1 MSTERLAAS
10 TEIDR
15 ASAEEIVRIIQEE
28 DRRVIEAVTAEA
40 GRIAQAIDAIADRM
54 QNGGRLFYVGAGTSG
69 RIAMLDAS
77 ELPPTYGVSP
87 DAVQVIMAGGTK
99 AYFAA
104 VEGAE
109 DSEEDGI
116 AEVERL
122 VKSEDAVIGIAA
134 SGSTPFTVAAIRKAN
149 MNGALTVG
157 VTSAP
162 MSPLARE
169 VDIPV
174 VVQTGPEVILGST
187 RMKGGT
193 AQKLVLNTISTGVM
207 IRLGRVY
214 SNLMTDMP
222 VTNAQL
228 ARRAIS
234 MVQLATGTDART
246 ADEALRLSN
255 QQVKTAI
262 VMVKNQSSA
271 EEARSALAR
280 HNGRLRET
288 LES

>member
-1 MSTERLAAS
+1 MSSERLAAS

-87 DAVQVIMAGGTK
+87 DSVQVIMAGGSK
-99 AYFAA
+99 AFFAA

-116 AEVERL
+116 AEVDRL

-134 SGSTPFTVAAIRKAN
+134 SGSTPFT
-149 MNGALTVG
+149 
-157 VTSAP
+157 
-162 MSPLARE
+162 
-169 VDIPV
+169 
-174 VVQTGPEVILGST
+174 
-187 RMKGGT
+187 
-193 AQKLVLNTISTGVM
+193 
-207 IRLGRVY
+207 
-214 SNLMTDMP
+214 
-222 VTNAQL
+222 
-228 ARRAIS
+228 
-234 MVQLATGTDART
+234 
-246 ADEALRLSN
+246 
-255 QQVKTAI
+255 
-262 VMVKNQSSA
+262 
-271 EEARSALAR
+271 
-280 HNGRLRET
+280 
-288 LES
+288 